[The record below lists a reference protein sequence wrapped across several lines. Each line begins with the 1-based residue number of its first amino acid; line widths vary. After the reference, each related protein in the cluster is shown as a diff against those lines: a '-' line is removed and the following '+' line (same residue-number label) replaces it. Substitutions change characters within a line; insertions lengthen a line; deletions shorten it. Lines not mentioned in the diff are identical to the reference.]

1 MENDFRAIL
10 NNYIKGDN
18 QAIEDIYY
26 ELKDRLLLIAYNYNR
41 DKDICKDIV
50 QDVFEKLFHLPIEK
64 RCRYFGESHTSLIA
78 YLSIFIK
85 NKSIDIRKTRTN
97 RERIIQSIRHTFNT
111 ESENSSLEKFI
122 YDALKEM
129 LNSLQPREKEILQ
142 LHLEGY
148 SNDEIAKNL
157 DISYNSVKNN
167 IYEAKKKLK
176 ELWSIFMN

>member
-1 MENDFRAIL
+1 MENDFRDIL
-10 NNYIKGDN
+10 NNYINGDN
-18 QAIEDIYY
+18 QAIEEIYF
-26 ELKDRLLLIAYNYNR
+26 ELKNRLLLIAYNYSR
-41 DKDICKDIV
+41 DKNVSKDIV
-50 QDVFEKLFHLPIEK
+50 HDVFEKLFHLTIENRK
-64 RCRYFGESHTSLIA
+64 KYFSDSHNSLIA
-78 YLSIFIK
+78 YLTIFIK
-85 NKSIDIRKTRTN
+85 NKCIDLKKTRTN

-129 LNSLQPREKEILQ
+129 LNSLQPREKEILK

-148 SNDEIAKNL
+148 SNDEIAKYL
-157 DISYNSVKNN
+157 GISYNSVKNN